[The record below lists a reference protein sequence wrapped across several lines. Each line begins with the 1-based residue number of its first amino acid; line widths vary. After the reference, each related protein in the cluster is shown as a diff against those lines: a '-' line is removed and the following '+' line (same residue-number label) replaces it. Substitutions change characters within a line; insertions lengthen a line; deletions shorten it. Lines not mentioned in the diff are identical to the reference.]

1 MTKDQFKDWLSENYG
16 RGQRLAFV
24 AHFNEVA
31 KSLSAPPISEGA
43 ANKLAPAVNNW
54 LTRNPPVQYD
64 GIPFERFLT
73 LVLER
78 KNNPKPPAKIYS
90 VEIALTERENK
101 ILHKT
106 AKQAM
111 STPEQ
116 FLALCLRI
124 GFENQTGLD
133 AE

>member
-1 MTKDQFKDWLSENYG
+1 MTKDQFKLWLSTHYE
-16 RGQRLAFV
+16 RGQRPLFA

-31 KSLSAPPISEGA
+31 ASLGAPPISEGA
-43 ANKLAPAVNNW
+43 SNKLAPAVNNW
-54 LTRNPPVQYD
+54 LSRNPPAQYG

-78 KNNPKPPAKIYS
+78 KNDPKPPAKIYS

-101 ILHKT
+101 ILLKT
-106 AKQAM
+106 AKQAL
-111 STPEQ
+111 STPDQ

-124 GFENQTGLD
+124 GFEDQTGLD